1 MFNNLTRVILITCLL
16 AFVGHF
22 IASSLLSQNYESPKA
37 MIYRLQ
43 RETEEMQARID
54 ANPSSP
60 DAERLKI
67 MIQLNNRKIK
77 EILPGGIEQLI
88 HRSGHYV
95 RPMEDYMVIAQKN
108 LFNPLGE
115 VAEVKQKQF
124 FVTGIFGTGDRKVAL
139 IQRAG
144 DPGSYYVAEGDEF
157 GNGAKVASIEV
168 NKVTIFYNGNRI
180 DLKLGERPQE
190 EKNQPP
196 KTGEVEFQ
204 KKSSVEPERANTRNR
219 GTISVGRSESR

>member
-1 MFNNLTRVILITCLL
+1 MFNNLNRLIITTCLL

-22 IASSLLSQNYESPKA
+22 IVSSLLSQDYESPKA

-43 RETEEMQARID
+43 RETEEMQSRID

-77 EILPGGIEQLI
+77 EILPGGIDQLMR
-88 HRSGHYV
+88 RSGPYT
-95 RPMEDYMVIAQKN
+95 RPMEDYMVIAYKN

-115 VAEVKQKQF
+115 VAENKPKQF
-124 FVTGIFGTGDRKVAL
+124 FVTGIFGNGDRKVAL
-139 IQRAG
+139 IQRVG

-157 GNGAKVASIEV
+157 GNGAKVASIDV

-190 EKNQPP
+190 EKNQLP
-196 KTGEVEFQ
+196 KTGEGEFQ
-204 KKSSVEPERANTRNR
+204 KKSPVEPERANARTR
-219 GTISVGRSESR
+219 GTISVGRSENR